1 MMNKPAKLLAYSA
14 ALLACV
20 GVFMIYIQP
29 EFMVM
34 LAGQL
39 WACF

>member
-1 MMNKPAKLLAYSA
+1 MSLPKKLLTYSA
-14 ALLACV
+14 AILACV
-20 GVFMIYIQP
+20 GVFAVYTQP